1 MTATPDKAM
10 DQKPDLRVQPDSQH
24 DLEEL
29 FRVAVGQV
37 RPDGGNST
45 PLRMRNLPPS
55 FFTPPDPGSKSAS
68 HSRES
73 SLDQQSPSPLSPAA
87 VPSPPAMAMNTGARH
102 VAHLRAHS
110 SPATLP
116 SSLSVAAGPM
126 MAQPITSHHVRQLS
140 YDVDKLKLPEHW
152 EMAVD
157 EGTGKRYFMDHKN
170 RTTTWDD
177 PRIRILQE
185 QLQQQQQQQ
194 LQFLQKQ
201 QQQRNTTAATTSLP
215 ALPEGWEQK
224 HAPDGEIYFINHLDR
239 TTTWDDPRIPAHM
252 HKRSSMQT
260 SATAVS
266 RPPPPPIGPLSTTLT
281 GISCLNGSADFGKP
295 NLRVQMLLQE
305 KERYRQRSQEIL
317 YGVPSLSEESVA
329 PGTVTG
335 MDAFL
340 GNSDCHSRQESSDSG
355 LGLGSFSL
363 PRTPEGV
370 LSSESDDRSSAV
382 MTPHTSVSEDLGLDS
397 LNITSMDLGNENMDS
412 DDLMSTL
419 PVLAEDLQLPDLE
432 DFLRNNK
439 NSVWL

>member
-1 MTATPDKAM
+1 MLDRKELVAVTCDKAM
-10 DQKPDLRVQPDSQH
+10 DQQPDLRVQPDSQH

-29 FRVAVGQV
+29 FRVAVC

-55 FFTPPDPGSKSAS
+55 FFTPPDPGSKSTS

-116 SSLSVAAGPM
+116 SSLSVAAVGPM
-126 MAQPITSHHVRQLS
+126 MAQPITSHHARQLS
-140 YDVDKLKLPEHW
+140 YDVDKMKMPEGW

-157 EGTGKRYFMDHKN
+157 PSGKRYFMDHKT

-185 QLQQQQQQQ
+185 QLQQQQ

-201 QQQRNTTAATTSLP
+201 QQQRNVAAVTTSLP

-224 HAPDGEIYFINHLDR
+224 HTPEGDTYFINHVDR
-239 TTTWDDPRIPAHM
+239 TTTWDDPRIPAHLQ
-252 HKRSSMQT
+252 KQSSLQT
-260 SATAVS
+260 SATAVT

-281 GISCLNGSADFGKP
+281 GINSLNGDFGKQH
-295 NLRVQMLLQE
+295 RVQLLQQE
-305 KERYRQRSQEIL
+305 RERYRQRSQEIL
-317 YGVPSLSEESVA
+317 FGVPSLSEESVGT
-329 PGTVTG
+329 GTVTG

-340 GNSDCHSRQESSDSG
+340 GSVDCHSRQESSDSG

-370 LSSESDDRSSAV
+370 LSPESDDRNSALI
-382 MTPHTSVSEDLGLDS
+382 TSHNSMSEDLGLDS
-397 LNITSMDLGNENMDS
+397 LNITSMDLGSENMDS

-419 PVLAEDLQLPDLE
+419 PVLAEELQITDLE
-432 DFLRNNK
+432 AYLTNK
-439 NSVWL
+439 NQVWL

>member
-1 MTATPDKAM
+1 M
-10 DQKPDLRVQPDSQH
+10 DQQHDVRVQPDSQH
-24 DLEEL
+24 DLDEL
-29 FRVAVGQV
+29 FRFAVQQV
-37 RPDGGNST
+37 RPDGQT
-45 PLRMRNLPPS
+45 PLRSRNLPPS

-73 SLDQQSPSPLSPAA
+73 SLDQQSGSPLSPAA
-87 VPSPPAMAMNTGARH
+87 VPSPPAIAMQTGARH

-140 YDVDKLKLPEHW
+140 YDVDKLKLPENW
-152 EMAVD
+152 EMAID
-157 EGTGKRYFMDHKN
+157 KATGKRYFMDHKN

-194 LQFLQKQ
+194 QMQFLQKQ
-201 QQQRNTTAATTSLP
+201 QQQRNATPVTTGLS

-224 HAPDGEIYFINHLDR
+224 HTADGEMYFINHLDR
-239 TTTWDDPRIPAHM
+239 TTTWNDPRIPAHM
-252 HKRSSMQT
+252 QKQSSLQT
-260 SATAVS
+260 SSTTLP

-281 GISCLNGSADFGKP
+281 GISSLNGCADFKP
-295 NLRVQMLLQE
+295 NLRVQMLLKE
-305 KERYRQRSQEIL
+305 RERYRQRSQEIL
-317 YGVPSLSEESVA
+317 YGVPSLGEDSGT
-329 PGTVTG
+329 GTVTG

-363 PRTPEGV
+363 PRTPEGA
-370 LSSESDDRSSAV
+370 LSPDGDDRSSASL
-382 MTPHTSVSEDLGLDS
+382 TPHTSVSEDLGLDS

-412 DDLMSTL
+412 DDLMSAL
-419 PVLAEDLQLPDLE
+419 PVLTEDLQLSDLE
-432 DFLRNNK
+432 AILSNNK